1 MFIPKYYTENSANM
15 KSIIIILFLLSF
27 NSYSQGNNLF
37 TAKDKQKHFTYS
49 APIGIATLA
58 FTEGKS
64 DFHRALISAG
74 IGFGVNFGYETYQG
88 ISGNGEVEALDVVYG
103 TIGAFTGTYIT
114 LKLKRLI
121 CELPTHAR
129 GDGWASRVNAPT
141 NVGNSP

>member
-1 MFIPKYYTENSANM
+1 MFILNNLIECLVDM
-15 KSIIIILFLLSF
+15 KLITIILFLLSF

-37 TAKDKQKHFTYS
+37 TAKYKQKHFTYS

-64 DFHRALISAG
+64 DFHRALIGAG
-74 IGFGVNFGYETYQG
+74 VGFGVNFGYETYQG

-121 CELPTHAR
+121 FKKPNHKKTC
-129 GDGWASRVNAPT
+129 
-141 NVGNSP
+141 